1 MWFFSNIS
9 IASKSTKVS
18 KDIGLHSTELINT
31 LISQSFH
38 VKTHDTIKIA
48 MGFMHHFLYLANAE
62 AVNKGNDYRL
72 KLNALIRENIANWV
86 KQIVTNS
93 DPVSLASIDSA
104 FMDDNGEYEKD
115 LKRYVQEYK
124 GKAVQTTNANEF
136 FTHEHTSEFISRYL
150 KDAFELNDEQ
160 ESNYQSLIYSNLR
173 KNI

>member
-1 MWFFSNIS
+1 MGFFSSIS

-86 KQIVTNS
+86 KQIVQIVTIS
-93 DPVSLASIDSA
+93 ASIDSA
-104 FMDDNGEYEKD
+104 FMHDNENMK
-115 LKRYVQEYK
+115 K
-124 GKAVQTTNANEF
+124 
-136 FTHEHTSEFISRYL
+136 I
-150 KDAFELNDEQ
+150 
-160 ESNYQSLIYSNLR
+160 
-173 KNI
+173 

>member
-1 MWFFSNIS
+1 MGFFSNIS

-18 KDIGLHSTELINT
+18 KDIGLHATELINT

-38 VKTHDTIKIA
+38 VKTQDTIKIT

-62 AVNKGNDYRL
+62 SVNKGNDYRL

-86 KQIVTNS
+86 KKIVANS
-93 DPVSLASIDSA
+93 DPISLASIDSA
-104 FMDDNGEYEKD
+104 FMHDNGEYDED

-124 GKAVQTTNANEF
+124 GKAAQTTNANEF

-150 KDAFELNDEQ
+150 KDVFELNDEQ
-160 ESNYQSLIYSNLR
+160 ESNFQSLIYSNLR
-173 KNI
+173 KKS